1 MRDKHKG
8 VATSGTR
15 VAFGDF
21 GIKAMTGGEITAR
34 QIEAA
39 RRAISHEFKRGGKT
53 WIRIFPHKPITRKAA
68 EVPMGSGKG
77 AVEIYVADIKK
88 GTVIMEVGGVDE
100 ASARKALYLA
110 SNKLPVKTRFV
121 FAS

>member
-1 MRDKHKG
+1 
-8 VATSGTR
+8 
-15 VAFGDF
+15 
-21 GIKAMTGGEITAR
+21 
-34 QIEAA
+34 
-39 RRAISHEFKRGGKT
+39 
-53 WIRIFPHKPITRKAA
+53 
-68 EVPMGSGKG
+68 VPMGSGKG